1 MGDEDK
7 TKETLIQEL
16 EAVRRRVAELE
27 VADVQRR
34 RAEEA
39 LRRNLEERL
48 ATEEALRQS
57 NRHLAL
63 LNRASQTFTS
73 ILELDRVLVTV
84 LEEVRR
90 LLNVVACSVW
100 LIDPE
105 TGELVC
111 RQVTDPQSEVVR
123 GWRLAP
129 GEGLAGWVA
138 HTGDSLMVADIY
150 EDERHFS
157 GVDRETGLPLRSI
170 LTVPLQVK
178 QRVIGVLQAVDAKVG
193 RFTETDQM
201 LLESLAA
208 SAAVAIEN
216 AQLYDEV
223 QQYAVDLEVRVA
235 ERTRELEEANAQ
247 LQELDRLKSK
257 FVADVSHE
265 LRTPVANIDLYLHLL
280 ERGGPERLDRYLG
293 VLKDQ
298 TQRLAGLVEDILDL
312 SRLGLGEAVTPFEP
326 VDLNK
331 VVEEAV
337 EIYRPR
343 AEAADLA
350 LTFEREDPLPKVWG
364 SRNQL
369 SQVATNLV
377 ANAVNY
383 TPCGF
388 VKVRTLWDAS
398 QETVC
403 LQVQDTGMG
412 IEAEDMPHLFER
424 FYRGRRVGSSN
435 IPGSGLGLA
444 IVREILDLHG
454 GTIEVE
460 SEVGEGSTFTLRFEP
475 SIDGVEG
482 PAGASTG

>member
-1 MGDEDK
+1 
-7 TKETLIQEL
+7 
-16 EAVRRRVAELE
+16 
-27 VADVQRR
+27 
-34 RAEEA
+34 
-39 LRRNLEERL
+39 
-48 ATEEALRQS
+48 
-57 NRHLAL
+57 
-63 LNRASQTFTS
+63 
-73 ILELDRVLVTV
+73 
-84 LEEVRR
+84 
-90 LLNVVACSVW
+90 
-100 LIDPE
+100 
-105 TGELVC
+105 
-111 RQVTDPQSEVVR
+111 
-123 GWRLAP
+123 
-129 GEGLAGWVA
+129 
-138 HTGDSLMVADIY
+138 
-150 EDERHFS
+150 
-157 GVDRETGLPLRSI
+157 
-170 LTVPLQVK
+170 
-178 QRVIGVLQAVDAKVG
+178 
-193 RFTETDQM
+193 
-201 LLESLAA
+201 
-208 SAAVAIEN
+208 
-216 AQLYDEV
+216 
-223 QQYAVDLEVRVA
+223 
-235 ERTRELEEANAQ
+235 
-247 LQELDRLKSK
+247 
-257 FVADVSHE
+257 
-265 LRTPVANIDLYLHLL
+265 
-280 ERGGPERLDRYLG
+280 
-293 VLKDQ
+293 
-298 TQRLAGLVEDILDL
+298 
-312 SRLGLGEAVTPFEP
+312 LGLGEAVTPFEP